1 MFLRN
6 PGTPP
11 MDTLHTNRVLLTMA
25 GVSVLLVFMD
35 LQAGRQLRDRVES
48 VPDKILS
55 AQPIS
60 REDLQGARRQISQAA
75 DQLPGDLPAKATALP
90 GQIPAGIQKPIKQSA
105 LSIFQGVTTQGS
117 KALGRDEKLSVA
129 GGWDLFFIEYRGK
142 ESALVRV
149 RRKWP
154 GETVTVRAVL
164 QYLQK
169 GPNTVEIGLL
179 NAFENV
185 RVGSSSLKDGVLT
198 VECDSGLLRMSSHVI
213 QDRVDQIVY
222 TMTQF
227 REIKG
232 VRLVVEGERRPYL
245 DRTLKRS
252 GRKFKDYN

>member
-1 MFLRN
+1 
-6 PGTPP
+6 
-11 MDTLHTNRVLLTMA
+11 MDTLHTNRVLLTMT
-25 GVSVLLVFMD
+25 GISVLLVFMD
-35 LQAGRQLRDRVES
+35 LQAGRQLKDRVES
-48 VPDKILS
+48 VPEKILS
-55 AQPIS
+55 VQSIT
-60 REDLQGARRQISQAA
+60 REELQGARRQITEAS
-75 DQLPGDLPAKATALP
+75 DHLPETLDKIPVPAKIPSGVP
-90 GQIPAGIQKPIKQSA
+90 GPVKQSA
-105 LSIFQGVTTQGS
+105 MSIFQGVTQQT
-117 KALGRDEKLSVA
+117 KALARDEKLSVN
-129 GGWDLFFIEYRGK
+129 GGWDLFFIEYKGK

-154 GETVTVRAVL
+154 GDTVTVRAVL

-169 GPNTVEIGLL
+169 GPNGAESGLL

-185 RVGSSSLKDGVLT
+185 RIGPSSLKDGILT

-232 VRLVVEGERRPYL
+232 VRLTVEGQRRPYL